1 MQFLLQCNYMNEGC
15 DGGWPLF
22 NGYLAENGYLVTE
35 DCAPYFGKRNI
46 PCSRYENCAPAAK
59 VKSSYFL
66 GGGFGQYQKAK
77 QIQKEILRNG
87 PVIANML
94 TPKYFKFY
102 QTGTLKNDD
111 TDILIEEKLIEFANI
126 DEDVKKESQDRKVKA
141 KIEDGEE
148 MDMQPND

>member
-1 MQFLLQCNYMNEGC
+1 MNEGC
-15 DGGWPLF
+15 EGGWPLF

-35 DCAPYFGKRNI
+35 DCAPYFGNKKI

-77 QIQKEILRNG
+77 QIQKELLRNG

-102 QTGTLKNDD
+102 QTGTLKGDA
-111 TDILIEEKLIEFANI
+111 TDIMIEEKLIEFAKVN
-126 DEDVKKESQDRKVKA
+126 EDVKKESEVK
-141 KIEDGEE
+141 KI
-148 MDMQPND
+148 